1 MAGVSL
7 RGTVEQR
14 GGVVYLKL
22 DMDGAD
28 GKALHPYSWIPPTG
42 NVMYCMPQE
51 GTEAYLYFPEAE
63 EGSAYAV
70 SGIHNSSCPVFA
82 DAQSRGLVTEHGKKM
97 QLYAEELGFLGGQ
110 EEAVQECR
118 MGEDGIHFGAGK
130 GKLQVTGSGQITFRA
145 SEISLDA
152 VQKIGQYKM
161 ESMAK
166 EKAGMLYSGGNGNPS
181 TGGGG
186 DGAAELQ
193 NEYNALSSQGILAGT
208 EYEYYK
214 PFDDAPEYEEYKEVP
229 TWLKPCVQAVFSS
242 DNNNFS
248 DSNSFSIPTNVIEEP
263 IIALFDGV
271 PQANH
276 PLLKG
281 MLMVD
286 DPDGFESFYE
296 VRERVH
302 GTAMASLILRGQDM
316 STIEDEIRKVY
327 VRPIMK
333 PETWSNKVTEYIPDD
348 FLLVDKIHEAV
359 RRLFEPEAGQVA
371 SNVRII
377 NLSIGIRY
385 REFYNIISPLARLL
399 DWLSYKYRVL
409 FIVSAGNHP
418 EAIDTGLDFNDFK
431 KLSDEDKDAII
442 IKFIDQDIRN
452 RRLLSP
458 AESMNALTVGATF
471 TDNNDENPIGPL
483 AKLCSDNI
491 PAVYGSFGS
500 GINNAIKP
508 DIFFPGGRNFVHED
522 YMHRGVVRWR
532 ESSTRAPGI
541 SSAAPGLTTGAIVNK
556 AFSFGT
562 SDATALVTNKAQEC
576 YAVLDEI
583 FMKET
588 GMGVP
593 NEYVAVLI
601 KAMLAHGAS
610 WNGWDRLFQG
620 ILGISGNSAKN
631 ALHRYLGYGEPDV
644 ERVKECTKEQV
655 TLIGFGDIAQDKAFI
670 YSIPIPIEFHEKSL
684 KRKLTVTL
692 AYLSPIHPSSIKYR
706 EKQVWVTINNGNS
719 LIGSRAEYDY
729 HAVQRGTLQHEI
741 FENDS
746 IEVWD
751 IDQSIELKVNCRGCA
766 SENNPEMLIPYALFA
781 TFEMAPDCGVDVYQK
796 VVDKVQVKNAIKTV

>member
-166 EKAGMLYSGGNGNPS
+166 EKAGMLYPRGGGNPA
-181 TGGGG
+181 TGG
-186 DGAAELQ
+186 DGYGVGELQ

>member
-1 MAGVSL
+1 
-7 RGTVEQR
+7 
-14 GGVVYLKL
+14 
-22 DMDGAD
+22 
-28 GKALHPYSWIPPTG
+28 
-42 NVMYCMPQE
+42 
-51 GTEAYLYFPEAE
+51 
-63 EGSAYAV
+63 
-70 SGIHNSSCPVFA
+70 
-82 DAQSRGLVTEHGKKM
+82 
-97 QLYAEELGFLGGQ
+97 
-110 EEAVQECR
+110 
-118 MGEDGIHFGAGK
+118 
-130 GKLQVTGSGQITFRA
+130 
-145 SEISLDA
+145 
-152 VQKIGQYKM
+152 
-161 ESMAK
+161 
-166 EKAGMLYSGGNGNPS
+166 
-181 TGGGG
+181 
-186 DGAAELQ
+186 
-193 NEYNALSSQGILAGT
+193 
-208 EYEYYK
+208 
-214 PFDDAPEYEEYKEVP
+214 
-229 TWLKPCVQAVFSS
+229 
-242 DNNNFS
+242 
-248 DSNSFSIPTNVIEEP
+248 
-263 IIALFDGV
+263 
-271 PQANH
+271 
-276 PLLKG
+276 
-281 MLMVD
+281 
-286 DPDGFESFYE
+286 
-296 VRERVH
+296 
-302 GTAMASLILRGQDM
+302 
-316 STIEDEIRKVY
+316 
-327 VRPIMK
+327 
-333 PETWSNKVTEYIPDD
+333 
-348 FLLVDKIHEAV
+348 
-359 RRLFEPEAGQVA
+359 
-371 SNVRII
+371 
-377 NLSIGIRY
+377 
-385 REFYNIISPLARLL
+385 
-399 DWLSYKYRVL
+399 
-409 FIVSAGNHP
+409 
-418 EAIDTGLDFNDFK
+418 
-431 KLSDEDKDAII
+431 
-442 IKFIDQDIRN
+442 
-452 RRLLSP
+452 
-458 AESMNALTVGATF
+458 MNALTVGATF

-692 AYLSPIHPSSIKYR
+692 TYLSPIHPSSIKYR

-741 FENDS
+741 YENDS

-751 IDQSIELKVNCRGCA
+751 IDKSIELKVNCRGCA

-781 TFEMAPDCGVDVYQK
+781 TVEMAPDCGVDVYQK